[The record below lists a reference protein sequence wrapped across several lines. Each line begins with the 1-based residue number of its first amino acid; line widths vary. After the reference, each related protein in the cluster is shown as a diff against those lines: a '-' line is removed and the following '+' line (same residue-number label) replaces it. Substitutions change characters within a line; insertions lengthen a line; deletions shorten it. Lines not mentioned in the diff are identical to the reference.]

1 MQIRKLQRKYS
12 HKIPFYDNNIWRNH
26 SQQHYRTEGNFG
38 GVFRVSLTKNIELCK
53 SYRLLYM
60 TVKCLEYVI
69 VQTTK
74 LYPKILILFLFV
86 IINAWKLIAK
96 SVEIGNTIWG
106 GSWRQVHIFSVLSE
120 VRNQSK
126 ICRVQRFIFLF
137 IFLSVV
143 KIIFSLEC

>member
-12 HKIPFYDNNIWRNH
+12 HKIPFYVNNIWRNH

-38 GVFRVSLTKNIELCK
+38 GVFRVSLTKIL
-53 SYRLLYM
+53 SYASRIDYM

-74 LYPKILILFLFV
+74 LYPEILILFLFV

-96 SVEIGNTIWG
+96 SVEIGNTIRG

-120 VRNQSK
+120 VRNQFK